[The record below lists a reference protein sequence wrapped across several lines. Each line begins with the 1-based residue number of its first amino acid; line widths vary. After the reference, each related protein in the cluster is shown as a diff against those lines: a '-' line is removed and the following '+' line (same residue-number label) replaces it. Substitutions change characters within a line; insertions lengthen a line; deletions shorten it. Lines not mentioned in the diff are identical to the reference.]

1 MIMFLILVPAR
12 VPVYPGLSTTP
23 NHHHNHQ
30 NHHSNHNSRPVS
42 PAVPKTNAANKRLRK
57 EMLETDGPDE
67 DSIVNVTDLS
77 TNTSSPAAKK
87 AKTSSKKPTLSPPIN
102 NLINGS
108 SSSVIKSNNKPNCDT
123 ASNGHTTQIPVLEDD
138 KASERVR
145 GMSNIEDQTTP
156 KKALQTPKVS
166 RKKAMEQEREHLL
179 EQKVLSARRQASK
192 VN

>member
-1 MIMFLILVPAR
+1 
-12 VPVYPGLSTTP
+12 
-23 NHHHNHQ
+23 
-30 NHHSNHNSRPVS
+30 
-42 PAVPKTNAANKRLRK
+42 
-57 EMLETDGPDE
+57 MLETDGPDE

-77 TNTSSPAAKK
+77 TSPAAKK
-87 AKTSSKKPTLSPPIN
+87 AKTSSKQPTLSPPVAPIN
-102 NLINGS
+102 HLINGS
-108 SSSVIKSNNKPNCDT
+108 SSSVNKPNCDT
-123 ASNGHTTQIPVLEDD
+123 ASNGHTAKLPLLEDD

-156 KKALQTPKVS
+156 KKSALQTPKIS